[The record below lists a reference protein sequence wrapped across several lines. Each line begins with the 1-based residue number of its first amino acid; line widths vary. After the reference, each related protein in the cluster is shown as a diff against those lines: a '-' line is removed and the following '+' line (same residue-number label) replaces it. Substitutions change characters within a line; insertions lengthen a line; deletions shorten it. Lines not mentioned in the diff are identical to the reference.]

1 MSQIVLD
8 QPLQRRFAGQ
18 PASPTADVARP
29 APLPSAPRRAR
40 RVRAAAIA
48 WQATSV
54 PLIGRLR
61 AEAWLVA
68 VVLAAGLVALC
79 YLLQTSGVATTGYDI
94 QRLEQEKSEWE
105 LRNGQLRLEL
115 DKLHS
120 LAWVETEAVGRL
132 GMVRPA
138 KTTYVQAESHG
149 Q

>member
-1 MSQIVLD
+1 MSQIALGQIPLRRRAAPSVASEAEPSTRPVL
-8 QPLQRRFAGQ
+8 
-18 PASPTADVARP
+18 
-29 APLPSAPRRAR
+29 PRRER
-40 RVRAAAIA
+40 RVRPAAIA
-48 WQATSV
+48 WQGTTV
-54 PLIGRLR
+54 PLLGRLR
-61 AEAWLVA
+61 ADAWLVA

-120 LAWVETEAVGRL
+120 LAWVESQAVGRL
-132 GMVRPA
+132 GMVRPD
-138 KTTYVQAESHG
+138 KYTYLQAGGG

>member
-1 MSQIVLD
+1 MSLITLD
-8 QPLQRRFAGQ
+8 RPFARRHAGPTPRHGEDAAQPVRPAPRRERR
-18 PASPTADVARP
+18 ARP
-29 APLPSAPRRAR
+29 A
-40 RVRAAAIA
+40 AIE
-48 WQATSV
+48 WRGTTV

-61 AEAWLVA
+61 ADAFLVA

-94 QRLEQEKSEWE
+94 QRLEQDKSEWE

-120 LAWVETEAVGRL
+120 LRWVESEAVGRL

-138 KTTYVQAESHG
+138 KYVYLQSTGEG